1 MKKVWILEKFT
12 SPEETLES
20 IRENEELLE
29 AQTGNPACQEIVSQ
43 VIAKLRKIHEKN
55 PDGYWFGY
63 EGKSNYTQFCW
74 TAKDFMRRHK
84 NDGWKLRVVKAEVA
98 DDAKYWLGYKNAEEN
113 EGVLK
118 YLYATL

>member
-1 MKKVWILEKFT
+1 MKKVWILEKFI

-20 IRENEELLE
+20 IRKNEELFE
-29 AQTGNPACQEIVSQ
+29 AQTGNPKAQESIS
-43 VIAKLRKIHEKN
+43 KMNENLRKIHEEN
-55 PDGYWFGY
+55 PDGYWLGY
-63 EGKSNYTQFCW
+63 EGKTNYTQFCW
-74 TAKDFMRRHK
+74 TAKDFMCRHK
-84 NDGWKLRVVKAEVA
+84 NDGYKLRVVKAEIA